1 MQATQVLEKL
11 RELGFQFLTLPR
23 YERQVA
29 AERDGFVALLE
40 YTAAAEIRQFGSA
53 GYLIEGQIGLLIQ
66 RGPAS
71 FFVAKNREVLA
82 TPDLLDRYGKFQQ
95 DLHSAQRPPA
105 AEAQPEA

>member
-40 YTAAAEIRQFGSA
+40 YTASGEIPPVQLGRLPHRGGRSA
-53 GYLIEGQIGLLIQ
+53 C
-66 RGPAS
+66 
-71 FFVAKNREVLA
+71 
-82 TPDLLDRYGKFQQ
+82 
-95 DLHSAQRPPA
+95 
-105 AEAQPEA
+105 

>member
-29 AERDGFVALLE
+29 AEREGFVALLE
-40 YTAAAEIRQFGSA
+40 YTASSEIQQFSSA
-53 GYLIEGQIGLLIQ
+53 GYLIEGQIGLLVK

-71 FFVAKNREVLA
+71 FFVAKKKEMLA
-82 TPDLLDRYGKFQQ
+82 TPELLDRYRKFQQ
-95 DLHSAQRPPA
+95 DLHSALRPPP
-105 AEAQPEA
+105 AEA